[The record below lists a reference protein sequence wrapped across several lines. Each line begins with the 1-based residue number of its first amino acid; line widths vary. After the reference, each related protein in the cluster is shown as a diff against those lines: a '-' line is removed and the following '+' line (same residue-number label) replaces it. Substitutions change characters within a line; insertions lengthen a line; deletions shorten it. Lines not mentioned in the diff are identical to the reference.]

1 MPVYLPPIN
10 RRKFIRSTSLAT
22 AGLLFGLKGTLFGND
37 NGNVDP
43 DYFILVADTHID
55 QDRTT
60 EAGARLAEHFQIVV
74 DRVLADTSRRPAGM
88 IVMGDVARTRGLPG
102 DYVEFINIVN
112 PLREAGIPIYLCM
125 GNHDDRD
132 NLWEAVPEKKPDEL
146 FVSDKHILIVES
158 PSAYHFILDTLYRV
172 NQTPGLLEKEQL
184 DWLEKTLPDYD
195 DKPVV
200 MYGHHY
206 PEHGSGRG
214 LLDVEDLWDIARP
227 LRHVKAFI
235 YGHSHRWEI
244 ANFNHI
250 HGINIPATAS
260 GSGGHPTG
268 FVHADYEIDRINLL
282 LETLDTGHAWNGQQG
297 ALLYRSDEPTSA
309 EEFDESP
316 GMIQLHQNY
325 PNPFNPKTTIR
336 YEISTARHVNLSV
349 FDAQGRHIA
358 NLVNETKGA
367 GKHEVIFDAASLNL
381 ASGTYVYR
389 MVSGEKILTRK
400 MSLIQ

>member
-10 RRKFIRSTSLAT
+10 RRKFIRSTTLAT
-22 AGLLFGLKGTLFGND
+22 AGLLFGLKGDLFGND

-60 EAGARLAEHFQIVV
+60 ESGARLAERFQIVV
-74 DRVLADTSRRPAGM
+74 DRVLANTSRRPAGM

-102 DYVEFINIVN
+102 DYVEFINIVK

-125 GNHDDRD
+125 GNHDHRG
-132 NLWEAVPEKKPDEL
+132 NLWEAVPDKKPDEL
-146 FVSDKHILIVES
+146 FVDNKHILIVES
-158 PSAYHFILDTLYRV
+158 PSTYHFILDTLYRV
-172 NQTPGLLEKEQL
+172 NETPGLLEKDQL
-184 DWLEKTLPDYD
+184 DWLKMTLPAYD

-214 LLDVEDLWDIARP
+214 LLDVEDLWDIVRP
-227 LRHVKAFI
+227 LRHVKAYI

-260 GSGGHPTG
+260 GSSGHPTG
-268 FVHADYEIDRINLL
+268 FVHAGYEFDRINLL

-297 ALLYRSDEPTSA
+297 ALPYRPDEPTSG
-309 EEFDESP
+309 EEFDVLP
-316 GMIQLHQNY
+316 GKIQLHQNY

-336 YEISTARHVNLSV
+336 YELSAAGHVNLSV
-349 FDAQGRHIA
+349 FDTHGRHIV
-358 NLVNETKGA
+358 NLVNDTKGA
-367 GKHEVIFDAASLNL
+367 GIHEVTFDAASLHL
-381 ASGTYVYR
+381 ASGTYIYR
-389 MVSGEKILTRK
+389 LTTNGSVLSQT
-400 MSLIQ
+400 MSLVK